1 MKNSLIHFW
10 AVLILLTVMHLSKT
24 SHHPFEQWCLRR
36 ESVSFIEMEPAGLAR
51 VKRKKVAND
60 AKRLNSWVYLLRG
73 KTNQKTVILAVSWI
87 KWAFKI
93 KANKKKKSPCC
104 FLLEN
109 TCNISCWSFLGE
121 IGLIKHPLATWMN
134 ETISIFTMFEKYS
147 YKSVIEGNIK

>member
-93 KANKKKKSPCC
+93 KANKKKKKSLL
-104 FLLEN
+104 FLAWKYLQHLMLK
-109 TCNISCWSFLGE
+109 FLG
-121 IGLIKHPLATWMN
+121 GNRTHKTSSCYMN
-134 ETISIFTMFEKYS
+134 EWNYQHLYNVWKIFL
-147 YKSVIEGNIK
+147 